1 MALHALLRGILVVAV
16 LGCRQPTT
24 LAIQDLTLAVADTL
38 VSATDTTLGRPTE
51 LTVDER
57 GLLYVTDIGRN
68 TLVVLDSSGALI
80 RRIGRSGSGPGEFE
94 GPRSVRVARDTIR
107 LLDGGNGRIMVFATD
122 GAPVR
127 VSDASPATLS
137 GAVVFA
143 ADGGG
148 VVTLNGRDSALARR
162 FDPAGANGAAVGQPV
177 VPATATWDF
186 RAIKQQIWDGGV
198 PVEIRNGALPALAPD
213 GSLWLLLQTEGV
225 ARKYSAADS
234 LEVEVAFTEP
244 EFASIRADF
253 FARNRAD
260 SSEFRFQTLA
270 YFAAARVVGADLWV
284 LVRSP
289 VEAGGLIVVLGADG
303 QVRRRFRMP
312 AAMGVRGF
320 DLSPDRRTLYLLA
333 YDDGVILRAR
343 LP

>member
-1 MALHALLRGILVVAV
+1 MKLHTLLRGVAV
-16 LGCRQPTT
+16 GAVVSCRQPPVP
-24 LAIQDLTLAVADTL
+24 AVEDLTLAVTDTM
-38 VSATDTTLGRPTE
+38 VAATDTILGRPTD
-51 LTVDER
+51 LTVDAR
-57 GLLYVTDIGRN
+57 GFLYVTDTGRN
-68 TLVVLDSSGALI
+68 TLVVLDSAGTII
-80 RRIGRSGSGPGEFE
+80 RRIGRAGSGPGEFE
-94 GPRSVRVARDTIR
+94 APRSVRVARDTIR
-107 LLDGGNGRIMVFATD
+107 LLDGGNGRVMLFATD
-122 GAPVR
+122 GSPIR
-127 VSDASPATLS
+127 VGPSPSGALS
-137 GAVVFA
+137 GAVVF
-143 ADGGG
+143 DEHGGG
-148 VVTLNGRDSALARR
+148 IVTVNGRDSALARR
-162 FDPAGANGAAVGQPV
+162 FDPTGANGPPVGQPV
-177 VPATATWDF
+177 VPAAATWDF

-234 LEVEVAFTEP
+234 LQVEVTFTEP

-260 SSEFRFQTLA
+260 SSEFQFQMLA
-270 YFAAARVVGADLWV
+270 FFAAARVVETDLWV

-289 VEAGGLIVVLGADG
+289 AESPALLVVLDANG
-303 QVRRRFRMP
+303 QVRRRIRLP
-312 AAMGVRGF
+312 TAVGVRGF